1 MAAVGQ
7 MDLGIEGRVAI
18 VTGSSRGIGRA
29 VAERLCREGANVVLC
44 ARSQDSLAEA
54 KRALEVLGRGKILA
68 VEADLTDPVAGGRVV
83 EAAAAAWGRID
94 ILVNNAG
101 AARGIPFDE
110 LTQELW
116 LENLQLKLFGY
127 LRMARLVLPH
137 LRRNGWGRIV
147 NVAGLAGLQPG
158 PTSMP
163 IGLNNAGV
171 LNVMKALADGE
182 ATHNILVTT
191 VCPGSILTERQTR
204 LLQDLARTKGIS
216 LEVAQ
221 SEATS
226 AIPLRRMGRPEE
238 VADVVSFLAS
248 ERASYITGSVVIV
261 DGGLHRAMI

>member
-1 MAAVGQ
+1 
-7 MDLGIEGRVAI
+7 MDLGIAGRVAI
-18 VTGSSRGIGRA
+18 VTGASRGIGRA
-29 VAERLCREGANVVLC
+29 VAERLCREGANIALC
-44 ARSQDSLAEA
+44 ARNGESLKEA
-54 KRALEVLGRGKILA
+54 QRALEAAGGGRVLT
-68 VEADLTDPVAGGRVV
+68 VEADLTEPAAAGRVV
-83 EAAAAAWGRID
+83 EATAAAWGRID

-127 LRMARLVLPH
+127 LRMTREVLPH
-137 LRRNGWGRIV
+137 LRQNAWGRIV
-147 NVAGLAGLQPG
+147 NIAGLAGLQPS
-158 PTSMP
+158 PLSMP

-182 ATHNILVTT
+182 AGHNILVTT
-191 VCPGSILTERQTR
+191 VCPGSILTDRQTQ
-204 LLQDLARTKGIS
+204 LLQDVAQTKGITF
-216 LEVAQ
+216 EAAQ
-221 SEATS
+221 SQATS

-238 VADVVSFLAS
+238 VADVVAFLAS

>member
-1 MAAVGQ
+1 
-7 MDLGIEGRVAI
+7 MDLGIAGRVAI
-18 VTGSSRGIGRA
+18 VTGGSRGIGRA
-29 VAERLCREGANVVLC
+29 VAERLCREGASVALC
-44 ARSQDSLAEA
+44 ARNGESLTQAQH
-54 KRALEVLGRGKILA
+54 ALEALKGGRVLA
-68 VEADLTDPVAGGRVV
+68 VEADLTEPAAAERVV
-83 EAAAAAWGRID
+83 EATATAWGRVD

-147 NVAGLAGLQPG
+147 NVAGLAGLQPNAL
-158 PTSMP
+158 SMP
-163 IGLNNAGV
+163 IGLNNAGI

-182 ATHNILVTT
+182 AGHNILVTT

-204 LLQDLARTKGIS
+204 LLQDVAKAKGIS
-216 LEVAQ
+216 LEAAQ
-221 SEATS
+221 SDATG

-238 VADVVSFLAS
+238 VADIVAFLAS
-248 ERASYITGSVVIV
+248 ERSSYITGSLVIV